1 MLYKSLPP
9 QGETMKIAVTTDG
22 DSLDAALDARFGRAS
37 RFLIVDTEKKSFS
50 IVDNAQNLNAAQGAG
65 IQSALTVLSTG
76 ATAVITGHCGPKA
89 FRVLHQAGINIYNS
103 KAKTVKDA
111 LALFMDGKLT
121 AATEA
126 DVEGH
131 WA

>member
-1 MLYKSLPP
+1 MGVVAWGKI
-9 QGETMKIAVTTDG
+9 MKIAVTTDG
-22 DSLDAALDARFGRAS
+22 DSLDAALDTRFGRAS

-50 IVDNAQNLNAAQGAG
+50 VVDNIQNLNAAQGAG
-65 IQSALTVLSTG
+65 IQSALMVLSTG

-103 KAKTVKDA
+103 KAKTVREA
-111 LALFMDGKLT
+111 LSLFMDGKLIV
-121 AATEA
+121 AAEA
-126 DVEGH
+126 DVEEH

>member
-1 MLYKSLPP
+1 
-9 QGETMKIAVTTDG
+9 MKIAVTTDG
-22 DSLDAALDARFGRAS
+22 DSLDAALDTRFGRAS

-50 IVDNAQNLNAAQGAG
+50 VVDNIQNLNAAQGAG

-76 ATAVITGHCGPKA
+76 ATAVITGHCGTKA

-103 KAKTVKDA
+103 KAKTVKEA

-121 AATEA
+121 AAAEA
-126 DVEGH
+126 DVEEH